1 MTNDY
6 CSKNANTSIYV
17 HYIKQLVR
25 TMSLAQVELC
35 VQIKVLLG
43 DTKIKSEEYMSY
55 QMVIIIMNINNK
67 ANYEPF
73 YMNLEYLSI
82 VFYFPYKD

>member
-6 CSKNANTSIYV
+6 CSKNANTSIHV

-35 VQIKVLLG
+35 AQMKVLLG
-43 DTKIKSEEYMSY
+43 DIKIKSEQYMTL
-55 QMVIIIMNINNK
+55 QMTILILSIYIK
-67 ANYEPF
+67 ANNSPF
-73 YMNLEYLSI
+73 DQRNI
-82 VFYFPYKD
+82 

>member
-6 CSKNANTSIYV
+6 CSKNANTSIHV

-35 VQIKVLLG
+35 VQMKVLLG
-43 DTKIKSEEYMSY
+43 DIKIKSEQYMTL
-55 QMVIIIMNINNK
+55 QMTILIMSIYIK
-67 ANYEPF
+67 ANNSPLDQR
-73 YMNLEYLSI
+73 MNFMYLKI
-82 VFYFPYKD
+82 VF

>member
-6 CSKNANTSIYV
+6 CSKNANTSIHV

-25 TMSLAQVELC
+25 TMSLTQVELC

-43 DTKIKSEEYMSY
+43 DMEIKKEQYTTLHMT
-55 QMVIIIMNINNK
+55 I
-67 ANYEPF
+67 
-73 YMNLEYLSI
+73 LSI
-82 VFYFPYKD
+82 NILKQFCFNSTETS

>member
-6 CSKNANTSIYV
+6 CSKNANTSIHV

-43 DTKIKSEEYMSY
+43 DTKIKSEQYTIL
-55 QMVIIIMNINNK
+55 QMTILIMNI
-67 ANYEPF
+67 
-73 YMNLEYLSI
+73 
-82 VFYFPYKD
+82 

>member
-6 CSKNANTSIYV
+6 CSKNANTSIHV

-25 TMSLAQVELC
+25 TMSLTQVELC

-43 DTKIKSEEYMSY
+43 DIEIKVEQYTTQ
-55 QMVIIIMNINNK
+55 QMTTLIIFI
-67 ANYEPF
+67 
-73 YMNLEYLSI
+73 
-82 VFYFPYKD
+82 